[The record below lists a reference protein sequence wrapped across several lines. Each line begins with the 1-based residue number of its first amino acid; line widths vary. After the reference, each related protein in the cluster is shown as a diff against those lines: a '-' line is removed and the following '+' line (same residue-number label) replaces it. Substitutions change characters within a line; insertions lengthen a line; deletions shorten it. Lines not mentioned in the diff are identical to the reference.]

1 MEDDTELLGLRGRP
15 RRADPRRA
23 PPAAHRLEPGRA
35 AARPPAVVHLRDGA
49 PAYFVHSF
57 AGRPTTPDVV
67 VAETTHG
74 GRFASIV
81 ASGRLLGTQ
90 FHPERS
96 GVDGLSPPGRFRGA
110 GGHGS
115 SRTPAWP
122 PDAAAARHPVPR
134 RRRRPGGQR
143 HTIRGPA
150 RPGRPGRAGRRYA
163 AEGADELVFLDID
176 AAPEARGTLLAA
188 IRRTSHRLFVPLT
201 VGGGVRTAGEM
212 RAVLRAGADKVAFNT
227 AAVSD
232 VELIRRCAWRFGRQC
247 VVVAIDARARA
258 GPGWIQAGWEVVV
271 RGGRTATGS
280 TSSSGPGAPW
290 SAAPGELLLTSIDRD
305 GTRAG
310 FDLELLR
317 AVTSA
322 VDVPVIASGGAGGV
336 ADMVAAITEGGA
348 DAVLAA
354 SIFHQGLV
362 SIAEVKNALAA
373 AGVPVRHTERA
384 A

>member
-1 MEDDTELLGLRGRP
+1 MLLRRVIPCLDVAGGR
-15 RRADPRRA
+15 
-23 PPAAHRLEPGRA
+23 
-35 AARPPAVVHLRDGA
+35 VVKGTRFVDLRDQGD
-49 PAYFVHSF
+49 PA
-57 AGRPTTPDVV
+57 
-67 VAETTHG
+67 E
-74 GRFASIV
+74 
-81 ASGRLLGTQ
+81 L
-90 FHPERS
+90 
-96 GVDGLSPPGRFRGA
+96 
-110 GGHGS
+110 
-115 SRTPAWP
+115 
-122 PDAAAARHPVPR
+122 AA
-134 RRRRPGGQR
+134 
-143 HTIRGPA
+143 
-150 RPGRPGRAGRRYA
+150 RYA
-163 AEGADELVFLDID
+163 AEGADELAFLDID
-176 AAPEARGTLLAA
+176 AAPEARGTLLTA

-212 RAVLRAGADKVAFNT
+212 RAVLRAGADKVALNT
-227 AAVSD
+227 AAVAD
-232 VELIRRCAWRFGRQC
+232 AELIRRCAWRFGRQC

-258 GPGWIQAGWEVVV
+258 GPGVIQAGWEVVV
-271 RGGRTATGS
+271 RGGRTATGLDVVEWARCAVER
-280 TSSSGPGAPW
+280 GA
-290 SAAPGELLLTSIDRD
+290 GELLLTSIDRD

-322 VDVPVIASGGAGGV
+322 VDVPVIASGGAGGA